1 MSDANQPVKVFL
13 LGKEYQVVCPREE
26 ERDLLIAARYLDD
39 KMRKIR
45 DGGRIIGTERIAV
58 MAALNIAHE
67 LIQAQEQLRSGDPA
81 GFGDRI
87 AALGRKID
95 TALGSE

>member
-1 MSDANQPVKVFL
+1 MSDASSPVKVLL
-13 LGKEYQVVCPREE
+13 LGKEYPVVCGREE
-26 ERDLLIAARYLDD
+26 EHELRAAARYLDD

-67 LIQAQEQLRSGDPA
+67 LIQAQEQLRGAGSGA
-81 GFGDRI
+81 IGDRLAAMNKQI
-87 AALGRKID
+87 DGALG
-95 TALGSE
+95 GE

>member
-1 MSDANQPVKVFL
+1 MSDANPPVKVLL
-13 LGKEYQVVCPREE
+13 LGKEYPVVCGRDEE
-26 ERDLLIAARYLDD
+26 HELRVAARYLDD

-67 LIQAQEQLRSGDPA
+67 LIQAQEQLKSGS
-81 GFGDRI
+81 GVGDRLS
-87 AALGRKID
+87 AMSRKID
-95 TALGSE
+95 STLGTE

>member
-1 MSDANQPVKVFL
+1 MSDANPPVKVLL
-13 LGKEYQVVCPREE
+13 LGKEYPVVCGRDEE
-26 ERDLLIAARYLDD
+26 HELRVAARYLDD

-67 LIQAQEQLRSGDPA
+67 LIQAQEQLKSGSA
-81 GFGDRI
+81 VGDRLS
-87 AALGRKID
+87 AMSRKID
-95 TALGSE
+95 STLGTE

>member
-1 MSDANQPVKVFL
+1 MSDVNSPVKVLL
-13 LGKEYQVVCPREE
+13 LGKEYPVVCGRDEE
-26 ERDLLIAARYLDD
+26 HELRVAARYLDD

-67 LIQAQEQLRSGDPA
+67 LIQAQQQLKSGGA
-81 GFGDRI
+81 VGDRLS
-87 AALGRKID
+87 AMSHKID
-95 TALGSE
+95 NTLGTE

>member
-1 MSDANQPVKVFL
+1 MSDTNPPVKVLL
-13 LGKEYQVVCPREE
+13 LGKEYPVVCPRDE

-67 LIQAQEQLRSGDPA
+67 LIQAQEQLRAGDNA
-81 GFGDRI
+81 GFGDRVAAMSQKI
-87 AALGRKID
+87 DSALG
-95 TALGSE
+95 TE